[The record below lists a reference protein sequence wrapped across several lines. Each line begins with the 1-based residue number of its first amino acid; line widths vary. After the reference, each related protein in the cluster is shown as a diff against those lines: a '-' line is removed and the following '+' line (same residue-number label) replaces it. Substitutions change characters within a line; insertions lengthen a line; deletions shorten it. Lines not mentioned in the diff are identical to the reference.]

1 MQICIMTRRLD
12 FFTLN
17 LRHIMILF
25 KMSIN
30 NKIKNMK
37 KLFLFAVV
45 GLMSLLGVSML
56 SSCDDKSTF
65 METGEFAP
73 EFYLIKDET
82 HISVIGTKDLVI
94 EEAEKTDWE
103 IYVPF
108 KLVMSS
114 KKPLEMVD
122 TIIFID
128 NKGTKEEELHTN
140 AQTFSIAIGGLTYS
154 YTYMGEQRKLLC
166 NSALAARAV
175 IQEDEAKRSSDP
187 FHEEGIIIL
196 TLESDDIVL
205 ARKEMPFTVDD
216 F

>member
-1 MQICIMTRRLD
+1 
-12 FFTLN
+12 
-17 LRHIMILF
+17 
-25 KMSIN
+25 
-30 NKIKNMK
+30 MK
-37 KLFLFAVV
+37 KILFAVV
-45 GLMSLLGVSML
+45 GLMSLLGML
-56 SSCDDKSTF
+56 SCDDKSTF

-82 HISVIGTKDLVI
+82 HISVIGTKALVI

-108 KLVMSS
+108 TLVMSS

-122 TIIFID
+122 TLIFID
-128 NKGTKEEELHTN
+128 NKGTKEEELRTS

-166 NSALAARAV
+166 NSALAVRAV
-175 IQEDEAKRSSDP
+175 IQEDEAKRSNDP

-205 ARKEMPFTVDD
+205 VRKEMPFTVDD